1 MSAIWRHVQLQLN
14 SEEAFDMAQRMD
26 WSEAATLKL
35 IEIWGEDS
43 IQAQLEGCKRNREVF
58 KKYSAKWAGYPRTE
72 KQCRDKVKKLQRDYK
87 KIKDNN
93 NETGRDRKTFVFF
106 VS

>member
-14 SEEAFDMAQRMD
+14 SEEAFDMAQQMD

-58 KKYSAKWAGYPRTE
+58 
-72 KQCRDKVKKLQRDYK
+72 
-87 KIKDNN
+87 
-93 NETGRDRKTFVFF
+93 
-106 VS
+106 